1 MLFIQP
7 WAFLLQFFAIILA
20 GCAKNYFLFVLGKT
34 WRGELGAENLFER
47 GGRAYGVVSE
57 FVKSAFE
64 HVVQDQLH
72 VLALSCVGVAEME
85 ARRHLKLGTFLNNG
99 NWKKGKS
106 DQEIMIDLFKH
117 TNLNASNFND
127 LVC

>member
-7 WAFLLQFFAIILA
+7 WAFPLQFFAIILA

-34 WRGELGAENLFER
+34 RRGELGAENLFER

-99 NWKKGKS
+99 DCAVAAKLVGCRFKAFGRLP
-106 DQEIMIDLFKH
+106 IVLFRRQ
-117 TNLNASNFND
+117 
-127 LVC
+127 